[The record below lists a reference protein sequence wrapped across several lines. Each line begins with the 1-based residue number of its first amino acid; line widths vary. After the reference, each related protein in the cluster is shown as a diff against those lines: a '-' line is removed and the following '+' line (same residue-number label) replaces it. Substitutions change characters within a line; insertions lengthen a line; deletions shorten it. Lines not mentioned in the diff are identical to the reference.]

1 MSDTAGSRNQR
12 AVDQLLLEAGVDDD
26 GQLRDALLNLRALA
40 AEAPAPS
47 AEIAALMAG
56 TPTAATTVL
65 PVGVPVATTVLPVGV
80 PVATTVLPTTGAT
93 AEGGA
98 AQPGTAQPSA
108 AQFRPVKPADE
119 LAARRRAKRRIT
131 LTTLSVAASLAAGGA
146 VAAASDQGF
155 RDSISQ
161 LNQAVTSFVTGSAAA
176 PAGNDTKQAPVPV
189 PAGPRPSA
197 TSSADAVPP
206 APAPASAPAAAAPS
220 GVPARQGNI
229 PTHGTATQK
238 PAQVPAEPALPTDV
252 SGDVRKGLE
261 QGPKLPVPLPTEI
274 PLPGK
279 TPDVSLK

>member
-1 MSDTAGSRNQR
+1 MSDTAGSRNQG
-12 AVDQLLLEAGVDDD
+12 AVDQLLLEAGMDDD

-56 TPTAATTVL
+56 TSAAATTVL
-65 PVGVPVATTVLPVGV
+65 PVGVPA
-80 PVATTVLPTTGAT
+80 ATTVLPTAGA
-93 AEGGA
+93 AADAGA
-98 AQPGTAQPSA
+98 AQPNTARLNTAQPN
-108 AQFRPVKPADE
+108 PVKPADE

-161 LNQAVTSFVTGSAAA
+161 LNHAVTSFVTGSAAA
-176 PAGNDTKQAPVPV
+176 PAGNDTKPAPVPG

-220 GVPARQGNI
+220 GVPARQGNT

-279 TPDVSLK
+279 TPDVPLK

>member
-1 MSDTAGSRNQR
+1 MSDTAGSRNEG
-12 AVDQLLLEAGVDDD
+12 AVDQLLLEAGMGGD
-26 GQLRDALLNLRALA
+26 GQLRDALLHLRALA

-47 AEIAALMAG
+47 ADIAALMAG
-56 TPTAATTVL
+56 PSAATTPVF
-65 PVGVPVATTVLPVGV
+65 PVGAAATTTLP
-80 PVATTVLPTTGAT
+80 
-93 AEGGA
+93 A
-98 AQPGTAQPSA
+98 AGQ
-108 AQFRPVKPADE
+108 PADQ

-220 GVPARQGNI
+220 GVPARQGNT

>member
-1 MSDTAGSRNQR
+1 MSDTAGSRNQG

-65 PVGVPVATTVLPVGV
+65 P
-80 PVATTVLPTTGAT
+80 TTGAT

-98 AQPGTAQPSA
+98 AQPRAAHFSAAQPS
-108 AQFRPVKPADE
+108 PVKPADE

-176 PAGNDTKQAPVPV
+176 PAGNDTKPAPVPG

-220 GVPARQGNI
+220 GVPARQGNT

-261 QGPKLPVPLPTEI
+261 QGPKLPLPLPTEI

-279 TPDVSLK
+279 NPDVSLK

>member
-1 MSDTAGSRNQR
+1 MSDTAGSRNQG
-12 AVDQLLLEAGVDDD
+12 AVDQLLLEAGMDDD

-65 PVGVPVATTVLPVGV
+65 PVGVPA
-80 PVATTVLPTTGAT
+80 ATTVLPTTGAT

-98 AQPGTAQPSA
+98 AQPS
-108 AQFRPVKPADE
+108 PVKPADE

-176 PAGNDTKQAPVPV
+176 PAGNDTTQAPVPV

-220 GVPARQGNI
+220 GVPARQGNT

-261 QGPKLPVPLPTEI
+261 QGPKLPVLLPTEI

>member
-1 MSDTAGSRNQR
+1 MSDTAGSRNQG
-12 AVDQLLLEAGVDDD
+12 AVDQLLLEAGMDDD

-47 AEIAALMAG
+47 ADIAALMAG
-56 TPTAATTVL
+56 TSTAATTVL
-65 PVGVPVATTVLPVGV
+65 PVGVLT
-80 PVATTVLPTTGAT
+80 ATTVLPTAGA
-93 AEGGA
+93 AADAGA
-98 AQPGTAQPSA
+98 AQPSPAQPN
-108 AQFRPVKPADE
+108 PLKPADE

-131 LTTLSVAASLAAGGA
+131 LTTLSVAASLAARGA

-161 LNQAVTSFVTGSAAA
+161 LNHAVTSFVTGSAAA
-176 PAGNDTKQAPVPV
+176 PSGNDTKPAPVPG

-220 GVPARQGNI
+220 GVPARQGNT

-238 PAQVPAEPALPTDV
+238 PAEVPAEPALPTDV

-279 TPDVSLK
+279 TPDVPLK